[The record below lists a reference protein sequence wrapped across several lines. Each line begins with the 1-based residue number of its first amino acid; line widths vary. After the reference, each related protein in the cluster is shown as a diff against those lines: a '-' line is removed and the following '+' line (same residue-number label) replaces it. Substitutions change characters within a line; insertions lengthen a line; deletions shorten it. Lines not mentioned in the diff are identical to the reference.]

1 MQKKKSIY
9 LYFLKMIIF
18 TFLFIIIQLILS
30 NITFFSLLEER
41 YGYEALQQMLWAGY
55 VLLLLILYKNRY
67 VFTQK
72 RESFKEGFKYILPEV
87 ILSTIFLGFAIVNF
101 ASSKEPVSFF
111 AIFNLFIQCI
121 FIGVVEEFLCRG
133 WLLNEFLERFSSS
146 KKEIILSII
155 FSSFIFGI
163 LHFFNLGAGQ
173 NVIETTVQVLNAGV
187 SGIFLALVYY
197 KTKNIWLVV
206 FSHFYWDFSLML
218 IEHNQLVDCYTKSD
232 VSTSVVLSN
241 ILSGSI
247 IVIGYLILC
256 YWLYR
261 KTDLYSNKSKDS
273 KNYLIPI
280 GVVIYLTGLFI
291 PGLIFKDSD
300 SLICPA
306 YNNKIIGS
314 EYNLI
319 INNYSQFELID
330 SVSNYKLNLHSDKEK
345 IKVILEDLINNR
357 SIVLSDDYI
366 DYLFVENLD
375 SYSILIQ
382 VEDSKVLYAT
392 LNKDEINKSDNYLNY
407 VKDSLKEYHTPGI
420 RKLYIM
426 NIKGDSYNYLALD
439 TNVNKK
445 MIFDKDNKL
454 YFVEEK

>member
-101 ASSKEPVSFF
+101 ASSKEPVSSF

-261 KTDLYSNKSKDS
+261 KTDK
-273 KNYLIPI
+273 
-280 GVVIYLTGLFI
+280 
-291 PGLIFKDSD
+291 
-300 SLICPA
+300 
-306 YNNKIIGS
+306 
-314 EYNLI
+314 
-319 INNYSQFELID
+319 Q
-330 SVSNYKLNLHSDKEK
+330 
-345 IKVILEDLINNR
+345 
-357 SIVLSDDYI
+357 
-366 DYLFVENLD
+366 
-375 SYSILIQ
+375 
-382 VEDSKVLYAT
+382 
-392 LNKDEINKSDNYLNY
+392 
-407 VKDSLKEYHTPGI
+407 
-420 RKLYIM
+420 
-426 NIKGDSYNYLALD
+426 
-439 TNVNKK
+439 
-445 MIFDKDNKL
+445 
-454 YFVEEK
+454 EEE